1 MKRNIASY
9 GPLLLIFALS
19 ITITGQTPEK
29 HEVSNAFAVLTKSV
43 DSKTAAVGQE
53 VTLRAIGDLMVD
65 NLVVIPKDSRLV
77 GRVAGAS
84 TKGKDQS
91 QSRIAIAIDRAIKP
105 DGVEIPLQAIIAAIA
120 APRDTSLT
128 SDPAYGMLHSNEPK
142 MVGSTLPAASK
153 ADSTAAVATA
163 NLKGAILD
171 SLLLNENSQGAIGY
185 EGLTITWQFTLLPPL
200 TVFSTRS
207 NNLKLMAGTQMLLR
221 MVPPRLPH

>member
-1 MKRNIASY
+1 M
-9 GPLLLIFALS
+9 
-19 ITITGQTPEK
+19 
-29 HEVSNAFAVLTKSV
+29 SNAFAVLTKSV

-120 APRDTSLT
+120 APQDTSLT